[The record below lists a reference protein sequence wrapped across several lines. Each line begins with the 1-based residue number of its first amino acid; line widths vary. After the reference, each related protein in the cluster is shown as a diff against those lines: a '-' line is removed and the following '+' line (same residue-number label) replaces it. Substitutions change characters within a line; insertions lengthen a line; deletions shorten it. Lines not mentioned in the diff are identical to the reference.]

1 MMKPNNNVDRLQ
13 TVSPCSTDWE
23 QMIGDER
30 RRFCAD
36 CGKHVYNLAEMKRTE
51 VEALIAAT
59 GGRFCARLVRLPD
72 GRVQTSD
79 DEVVSRPLRLR
90 ASRVA
95 SVLVSALLSVSAT
108 ATPKPPSRPAHSS
121 TSVQQASDHHYRSPQ
136 TAAAG
141 RAALVGTV
149 YDPQRAVIQNATVRL
164 INESSHLDQVVTTSE
179 EGEFEFRKIE
189 PGSYSLKV
197 ESLGFVTF
205 SKPNIELRAGQ
216 LVGLD
221 VTLQVGTMG
230 GMALIQEK
238 GGLDRI
244 ADAFSRPLRKIKQVF
259 TINGD

>member
-1 MMKPNNNVDRLQ
+1 MKPNNNVDRLQ

-90 ASRVA
+90 ASRAA

-108 ATPKPPSRPAHSS
+108 AAPKSPSRPAHLSASS
-121 TSVQQASDHHYRSPQ
+121 QQASEQPGRSQ
-136 TAAAG
+136 QAVAG
-141 RAALVGTV
+141 GRPALVGTV
-149 YDPQRAVIQNATVRL
+149 YDPQRAVIPNAIVRL
-164 INESSHLDQVVTTSE
+164 INERNQLDQVVTTSE

-189 PGSYSLKV
+189 AGSYLLKV
-197 ESLGFVTF
+197 ESQGFVTY
-205 SKPNIELRAGQ
+205 SKPYLELRAGKP
-216 LVGLD
+216 LRLD
-221 VTLQVGTMG
+221 VALQVGTMG
-230 GMALIQEK
+230 EIVLVPKKSFLRRM
-238 GGLDRI
+238 